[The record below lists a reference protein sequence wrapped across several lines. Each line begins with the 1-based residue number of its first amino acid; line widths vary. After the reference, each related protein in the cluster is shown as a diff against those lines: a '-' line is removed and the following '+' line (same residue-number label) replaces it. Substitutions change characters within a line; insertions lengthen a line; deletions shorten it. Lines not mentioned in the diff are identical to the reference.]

1 MMASPLRRSGKFAKR
16 GGLILAGERSFK
28 GETFFELRWWAD
40 GGNIPTGKG
49 VTIPPGEVAAL
60 AAALSAYAESRG
72 KRAVLI
78 TVKKTGEG
86 RNLGSP

>member
-1 MMASPLRRSGKFAKR
+1 MSDDGFTSPPIWKFAKR

-60 AAALSAYAESRG
+60 AAALSAYAESR
-72 KRAVLI
+72 
-78 TVKKTGEG
+78 E
-86 RNLGSP
+86 NEPF